1 MSSDYT
7 PRHGA
12 PRRSRRLPS
21 GSVRRPLVGV
31 GVSLALVTSVGAAVG
46 QDSSFAAPS
55 EQASSGRLAPAGD
68 AVTALTSRTAEDAA
82 RVADARRVG
91 TASRSQAREQE
102 RLEAARKKAAEK
114 KAAEQRKKA
123 AEQRKRKAAQE
134 RLQAVQA
141 DPKPVAQEIMREYG
155 FGDDQWSCLAYLWT
169 GESDWRWDA
178 TNPSSGAYG
187 IPQSLPASKMA
198 SAGADW
204 KTNPETQIRWG
215 LDYIKQS
222 YGSPCGAMNFWNS
235 QNPHWY

>member
-1 MSSDYT
+1 MCI
-7 PRHGA
+7 R
-12 PRRSRRLPS
+12 
-21 GSVRRPLVGV
+21 
-31 GVSLALVTSVGAAVG
+31 
-46 QDSSFAAPS
+46 DS
-55 EQASSGRLAPAGD
+55 
-68 AVTALTSRTAEDAA
+68 
-82 RVADARRVG
+82 
-91 TASRSQAREQE
+91 
-102 RLEAARKKAAEK
+102 KKAAEK

-134 RLQAVQA
+134 RLEAVQA

>member
-1 MSSDYT
+1 MSSNYT

-12 PRRSRRLPS
+12 PRRAQRLTS

-31 GVSLALVTSVGAAVG
+31 GVSLALVTSVGAAIG
-46 QDSSFAAPS
+46 EDASFATPGG
-55 EQASSGRLAPAGD
+55 QAASDRLAPTD
-68 AVTALTSRTAEDAA
+68 AVTALTSAATEDAE

-114 KAAEQRKKA
+114 KAAERRKKA

-134 RLQAVQA
+134 RLKAVQA
-141 DPKPVAQEIMREYG
+141 DPKPVAQQIMREYG

-169 GESDWRWDA
+169 GESDWRWNA

-198 SAGADW
+198 SAGPDW

-222 YGSPCGAMNFWNS
+222 YGSP
-235 QNPHWY
+235 